1 MLGHAAQASVWDSGG
16 VPGRLSGRKG
26 APVYP
31 PDQTRPMQGVGLA
44 ARTPHAHLTPISI
57 VFLLLTGAQQMLS
70 CLCVCMCCVT

>member
-1 MLGHAAQASVWDSGG
+1 MLLRRVCGILEVCLGG
-16 VPGRLSGRKG
+16 CRGGRARLFTH
-26 APVYP
+26 
-31 PDQTRPMQGVGLA
+31 QTRPMQGVGLA